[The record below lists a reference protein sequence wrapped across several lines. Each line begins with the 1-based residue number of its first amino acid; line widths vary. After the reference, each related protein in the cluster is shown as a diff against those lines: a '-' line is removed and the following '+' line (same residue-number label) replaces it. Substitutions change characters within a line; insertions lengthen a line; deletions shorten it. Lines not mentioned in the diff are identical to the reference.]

1 MSRFNVWGRLRSLFF
16 LHLSHLPMS
25 GHARRPYIVKCGGV
39 RILDYKNTFIGED
52 VIFDTIHPELIVIEP
67 KVSITMRTIILTHFV
82 DSEKGG
88 QTYGKVHIKRNAFI
102 GAGTIITKPVTI
114 GKYAVVGAGSIVTK
128 DIPDGEV
135 WAGNPARFIKK
146 RNIVSY

>member
-1 MSRFNVWGRLRSLFF
+1 MNNYNLWKRLKSLIY
-16 LHLSHLPMS
+16 LHLQHFPMP
-25 GHARRPYIVKCGGV
+25 GHVYRPFFVKCGGV
-39 RILDYKNTFIGED
+39 KILDYKNTFIGEN
-52 VIFDTIHPELIVIEP
+52 VIFDTIHPEYIIIEP

-82 DSEKGG
+82 DSLKGG
-88 QTYGKVHIKRNAFI
+88 QSYGKVHIKRNAFI

-114 GKYAVVGAGSIVTK
+114 GEYAVVGAGSVVTK

-146 RNIVSY
+146 RNI